1 VIVLDTNVLSE
12 TLRPTPAP
20 AVMAWLDAQP
30 RQAMFTTAVTR
41 GEILYGIALLPEGRR
56 RDELQDA
63 CTAIFDIDMTGRVL
77 AFDAAAADAYAAIAA
92 ARRGAGRPISQFD
105 AMIAG
110 IARAHGATVAT
121 RNITDFEGCGIP
133 LVDPW
138 EFQA

>member
-12 TLRPTPAP
+12 TLRPAPAP

-41 GEILYGIALLPEGRR
+41 GEVLYGVALLPEGRR
-56 RDELQDA
+56 RDELQAA
-63 CTAIFDIDMTGRVL
+63 CTAIFDIDMAGRVL
-77 AFDAAAADAYAAIAA
+77 AFDTAAADAYAAIAA
-92 ARRGAGRPISQFD
+92 GRRDAGRPISQFD

-121 RNITDFEGCGIP
+121 RNITDFEGCGVL